1 MEEKLK
7 DIQKKAVEFW
17 QKYDKKQKTL
27 MISITAAVLITLIIM
42 AIVMTR
48 PTYKLLIECESS
60 VEAADVTTILNENGI
75 GYTAENDGLNIYVE
89 EDDYINCTYII
100 AQNGIVAE
108 AFDFESYMENTG
120 FSTTSK
126 DSDRMWKVYL
136 EDNMR
141 LTLEKLDYVKSADV
155 MFNLPEN
162 KLTVLESKEETY
174 VSVKLDL
181 KKSMPEGA
189 AQGIAQFIATAVGNP
204 TTNSI
209 TIIDNAG
216 RTLYQGS
223 SNYTDGDTLSIS
235 VQDSIINRFYSEVV
249 GNATKALTATGIFS
263 NVSVSPYLDIDFS
276 KSTEVDTEYR
286 NPDEVIQ
293 NEYTYTSEGAST
305 SGGVPGTDSN
315 DDDTT
320 YYISTGDG
328 TNTSVEI
335 RKTEYAVSQ
344 KITSVEG
351 QVGTCHRDKSTIA
364 VTVSKYVYHYQ
375 DLLEEAGS
383 LDDMTWEEYIEENK
397 DPEKMEFDE
406 NLYDVVAKA
415 TGIPR
420 DSITIYATII
430 PIFEATSDEGDFV
443 SNILP
448 IIIAVVILLLLGF
461 MVWRSLKPIEV
472 NEVEPELSVDELLSA
487 TREQQGPVE
496 DIDLEEKSETR
507 KAIEKFVDENPE
519 AAALLLRN
527 WLNDEW
533 E

>member
-1 MEEKLK
+1 MDEKLK

-17 QKYDKKQKTL
+17 KKYDKKQKTL
-27 MISITAAVLITLIIM
+27 MISITAAVLITLVIL

-48 PTYKLLIECESS
+48 PTYKLLIECADS
-60 VEAADVTTILNENGI
+60 VEAADVTNILKENAI
-75 GYTAENDGLNIYVE
+75 EYTTENDGLNVYVE
-89 EDDYINCTYII
+89 EENYVNCTYLI
-100 AQNGIVAE
+100 AQNGIVARAFTLE
-108 AFDFESYMENTG
+108 AYLENSS
-120 FSTTSK
+120 FSTTSE
-126 DSDRMWKVYL
+126 DSNRMWKVYL

-141 LTLEKLDYVKSADV
+141 LTLEKLDYVKTADV

-162 KLTVLESKEETY
+162 KLTVLEDDEETY
-174 VSVKLDL
+174 VSVKLEL
-181 KKSMPEGA
+181 KKSMPDGA
-189 AQGIAQFIATAVGNP
+189 AEGIAQFIATAVGNP

-223 SNYTDGDTLSIS
+223 SNYTDGDTLSVS
-235 VQDSIINRFYSEVV
+235 VQESIINRFYSEVV

-276 KSTEVDTEYR
+276 KKSEVDTEYR
-286 NPDEVIQ
+286 NPDEVVK

-320 YYISTGDG
+320 YYIDTGNG

-335 RKTEYAVSQ
+335 KKTEYAVSQ
-344 KITSVEG
+344 KITSIEG
-351 QVGTCHRDKSTIA
+351 QVGTCNRDQSSIA

-375 DLLEEAGS
+375 DQLEEAGA
-383 LDDMTWEEYIEENK
+383 LDEMTWEEYIETNK
-397 DPEKMEFDE
+397 DPVVMEFDE
-406 NLYDVVAKA
+406 GLYDVVAKA
-415 TGIPR
+415 TGIPQEA
-420 DSITIYATII
+420 ITIYATII
-430 PIFEATSDEGDFV
+430 PMFEASSDDGDFV
-443 SNILP
+443 TNILP
-448 IIIAVVILLLLGF
+448 IIIAVVILVLLAF
-461 MVWRSLKPIEV
+461 MVWRSLRPIEI
-472 NEVEPELSVDELLSA
+472 NESEPELLVEDLLSA
-487 TREQQGPVE
+487 TRDKQVPIEE
-496 DIDLEEKSETR
+496 IDLEEKSETR

-527 WLNDEW
+527 WLNDDW